1 MHGRA
6 GPDPAEV
13 GQDSAFVQFGR
24 DFGFRPAVFQETAV
38 DPADGFHL
46 GLGPGHK
53 DHPISLQ
60 AFVFAALQLGLHLAA
75 FVKQDTA
82 KAKARR
88 AALSIAE
95 FDQAALPGENLV
107 GQLTTVLAC
116 HGALDALDDGGNR
129 AAVIFEL
136 LGTILDLLVRA
147 TADVFVVGG
156 FIGILKPAPPAH
168 VIDQDDLKIGGAVLH
183 ILDQLLQGLAAL
195 DPEAAF
201 PGIGIGAHQFETA
214 FLCVFADRVGLVFG
228 RVLLVVGRHADI
240 FDRTAHARGI
250 GRSFR

>member
-1 MHGRA
+1 MHRRA
-6 GPDPAEV
+6 GPDPVEI
-13 GQDSAFVQFGR
+13 GQDPALVQFSCNYA
-24 DFGFRPAVFQETAV
+24 FRTSVFQETAV

-60 AFVFAALQLGLHLAA
+60 AFVFATFQFGLHLAP

-82 KAKARR
+82 KAKTRW

-95 FDQAALPGENLV
+95 FDQAALPSEDLV
-107 GQLTTVLAC
+107 GQLATVLAC
-116 HGALDALDDGGNR
+116 HGALDALDDGRNR

-136 LGTILDLLVRA
+136 LGAIFDLLVRA
-147 TADVFVVGG
+147 TADVFVIGG
-156 FIGILKPAPPAH
+156 FICILEPAPPAD
-168 VIDQDDLKIGGAVLH
+168 VIDEDHLKIGGAVLH

-214 FLCVFADRVGLVFG
+214 FGGIFADRV
-228 RVLLVVGRHADI
+228 
-240 FDRTAHARGI
+240 
-250 GRSFR
+250 